1 MSSQSRTG
9 ITVDDFLVQI
19 LHVTLSAMSYFE
31 AFLYGAIQGLTEYL
45 PVSSSAHLI
54 LLPKFLGTQDPGLSF
69 DVFLH
74 LGTLVATLVYFRRE
88 WMALIQSVLRNSWA
102 GQGNSFLNLVLVTTP
117 AVIAG
122 LLFRH
127 VIESSLRSNLI
138 QASALVVGGVV
149 LWLADRY
156 SKNQSVGINLLNVTP
171 IRAFY
176 VGCFQVLALIPGM
189 SRSGSTM
196 MGGRVLGLNRETA
209 AKFSFL
215 ASTPITA
222 AALAHESMKWIQSL
236 SDPSSPQ
243 IPVDTL
249 NLIIGVVTS
258 FVFGWLAIDRLLKFV
273 GRAGFGVFAV
283 YRVILAIVVLT
294 ALGR

>member
-1 MSSQSRTG
+1 MT
-9 ITVDDFLVQI
+9 
-19 LHVTLSAMSYFE
+19 YFE
-31 AFLYGAIQGLTEYL
+31 AFLYGAVQGLTEYL

-74 LGTLVATLVYFRRE
+74 LGTLIATLVYFRRE
-88 WMALIQSVLRNSWA
+88 WMQLIQSVLRNSWA
-102 GQGNSFLNLVLVTTP
+102 GQGNSFLNLVLVTSP
-117 AVIAG
+117 AVVAG

-127 VIESSLRSNLI
+127 VIENSLRTNLI
-138 QASALVVGGVV
+138 QASALVVGGVA
-149 LWLADRY
+149 LWLADRL

-171 IRAFY
+171 LRSFSI
-176 VGCFQVLALIPGM
+176 GCFQVLALIPGM

-196 MGGRVLGLNRETA
+196 MGGRALDLNRETA

-222 AALAHESMKWIQSL
+222 AALIHESMKWMKSF
-236 SDPSSPQ
+236 SDPMATQMPADP
-243 IPVDTL
+243 ITL
-249 NLIIGVVTS
+249 VIGVVTS

-283 YRVILAIVVLT
+283 YRVILAVVVLMT
-294 ALGR
+294 LGR